1 MTEQGH
7 AAKAERGGGGG
18 DPAASW
24 SSPGV
29 PGDQAETRSQQALR
43 GLLRNV
49 VDAERCFDAA
59 PCLLVRSAGRKHG
72 DSPRCVLD
80 AEPSRLLGGAAWQR
94 KESHRY
100 DRKPETRR
108 SAACA
113 GQGRA
118 HATPQPTMTCSVHIL
133 ILSRGLHRTKKSSWR
148 VTFLR
153 TTPPGKRCARDQ
165 SAEAAGASEIP
176 HRFGGSATQGPQAR
190 ATQAP
195 GRPSVI
201 RTE

>member
-1 MTEQGH
+1 MIQQGN

-29 PGDQAETRSQQALR
+29 PGDQAETRSQQAFR

-49 VDAERCFDAA
+49 LDAERCFGAA
-59 PCLLVRSAGRKHG
+59 PYQLVRSAVRKHG

-100 DRKPETRR
+100 DRKPQAQRR
-108 SAACA
+108 AACA
-113 GQGRA
+113 GQDRA
-118 HATPQPTMTCSVHIL
+118 SATPQPTMTCSVHIL
-133 ILSRGLHRTKKSSWR
+133 ILFRGLHRTKKSSWR

-153 TTPPGKRCARDQ
+153 TTPPGKRFARDQ
-165 SAEAAGASEIP
+165 TAEAAGACGIH
-176 HRFGGSATQGPQAR
+176 HRFEDPPREAR
-190 ATQAP
+190 RRVQHKLRA
-195 GRPSVI
+195 R
-201 RTE
+201 RT